1 MIDGNK
7 PIRYEGSSNWPQLD
21 APAAPGRDWD
31 VVVVGA
37 GPAGSMAALHLAR
50 RGHRTLL
57 LDKDAFPRDKV
68 CGDALIP
75 DTIRSLKRT
84 SMYEE
89 VCELALRRTVSTF
102 YSPSRVQYDVRGEF
116 LTLKRIE
123 LDALIVRGAV
133 AAGATFCRANVTDLL
148 V

>member
-1 MIDGNK
+1 MHTGHPKTRGN
-7 PIRYEGSSNWPQLD
+7 SSIVDEDVANWTHL
-21 APAAPGRDWD
+21 AVPAAAERDWD
-31 VVVVGA
+31 VIVVGA

-84 SMYEE
+84 GMYKE
-89 VCELALRRTVSTF
+89 VCERALRRTV
-102 YSPSRVQYDVRGEF
+102 
-116 LTLKRIE
+116 
-123 LDALIVRGAV
+123 
-133 AAGATFCRANVTDLL
+133 
-148 V
+148 